1 MAACEGSHFFIRY
14 AEVGGL
20 LTDLGTGFHRL
31 LRGCGRFVKRVT
43 ISLSESGRRLFSGC
57 RRG

>member
-14 AEVGGL
+14 AEVWVS

-31 LRGCGRFVKRVT
+31 LRAGVGVL
-43 ISLSESGRRLFSGC
+43 LSG
-57 RRG
+57 